1 MNKGWLISQFRIP
14 NQNIRKIVFSSDD
27 VVPLSDRLMYDYMHI
42 IQHVLR
48 TVVICDEDLHSG
60 EELG

>member
-1 MNKGWLISQFRIP
+1 
-14 NQNIRKIVFSSDD
+14 
-27 VVPLSDRLMYDYMHI
+27 MYDYMHI

-48 TVVICDEDLHSG
+48 TVVFCDEDLHSR